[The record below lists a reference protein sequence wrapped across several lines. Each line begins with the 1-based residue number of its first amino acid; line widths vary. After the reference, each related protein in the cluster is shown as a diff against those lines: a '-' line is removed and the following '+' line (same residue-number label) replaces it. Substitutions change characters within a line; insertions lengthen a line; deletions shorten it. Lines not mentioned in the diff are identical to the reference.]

1 MKPESFDAK
10 QHDRKNFCSG
20 NDQLD
25 NYLKKHLS
33 QGVKKGLVKAY
44 VLADEQGKVLGY
56 YTLSSSS
63 VSWSEMPESL
73 AKKLPRYP
81 IPAVLIGR
89 MATDKTARSGGVRAG
104 SKLLIHALKQSLI
117 AADTIGVL
125 CVIVDAKP
133 EAVGFYSRFGFQA
146 LKQYDECRLYLPI
159 QTIKSLVG
167 LLSNRS

>member
-1 MKPESFDAK
+1 MKLELFDAK
-10 QHDRKNFCSG
+10 KHHRKGFCSG
-20 NDQLD
+20 NESLD
-25 NYLKKHLS
+25 NYLKKHLN
-33 QGVKKGLVKAY
+33 QGVKKELVKAY

-63 VSWSEMPESL
+63 VSWSDIPDSL

-89 MATDKTARSGGVRAG
+89 MATDENARESGARVG
-104 SKLLIHALKQSLI
+104 SKLLVHALKQALV

-133 EAVGFYSRFGFQA
+133 EAVGFYSRFGFQR
-146 LKQYDECRLYLPI
+146 LKQDDECRLYLPV
-159 QTIKSLVG
+159 QTIKDLV
-167 LLSNRS
+167 